1 MIANRRVCFAGRGKD
16 AEMAKSN
23 PCLEERSRMTRFS
36 KLAAVAAISLPTM
49 MAIPGTVQAGKC
61 KSCSGP
67 QQPTDGCKKKEPS
80 FKKQF
85 KELCSPINCTK
96 KNKAKKNKC

>member
-1 MIANRRVCFAGRGKD
+1 
-16 AEMAKSN
+16 
-23 PCLEERSRMTRFS
+23 MTRFS
-36 KLAAVAAISLPTM
+36 KLAVVVAVCLPTM